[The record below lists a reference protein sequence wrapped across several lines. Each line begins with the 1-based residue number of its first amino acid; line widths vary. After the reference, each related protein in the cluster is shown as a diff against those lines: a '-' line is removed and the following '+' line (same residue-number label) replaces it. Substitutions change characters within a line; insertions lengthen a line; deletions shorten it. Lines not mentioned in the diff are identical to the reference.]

1 MAKSWSGFVPQNQQV
16 LEQWGVMEATSQ
28 EIVEVL
34 LSLPREE
41 SEKTTEGFD
50 SGDMFAGWPYDLD

>member
-1 MAKSWSGFVPQNQQV
+1 MAKSWSGFVPQNQHV

-34 LSLPREE
+34 LSLPKDKQHDGTDA
-41 SEKTTEGFD
+41 SD
-50 SGDMFAGWPYDLD
+50 SVDMFAGWPYDVE